1 MEEKDDKGKGEKEE
15 QETEDTTAQK
25 NKIQDRAE
33 ERKSVDPYAE
43 DYDLKESKGIWVF
56 WFTVFW

>member
-1 MEEKDDKGKGEKEE
+1 
-15 QETEDTTAQK
+15 
-25 NKIQDRAE
+25 
-33 ERKSVDPYAE
+33 VDPYAE